1 MNLHTLYIILQ
12 QTLIITTLVIGM
24 MMVIEFINVRTGGLW
39 SKRLQKSPW
48 IQILFAI
55 IMGVIPGCLGTY
67 TVVSLYVHRVVNFP
81 ALMAALISTTGDEA
95 FFMFSLFPEKA
106 LLINLILIILAIIVA
121 IILQFCL
128 KNKFIGLHNKEMS
141 FPIHEHEECSHS
153 HHHHH
158 SVKKNIKNISF
169 VRALLIT
176 MSLGVLILVL
186 SGVIDGSHHLNLL
199 MGGASEESV
208 MHSMERQ
215 QVYKTT
221 SLQACGEE
229 HHHCDYSHQV
239 SESPSHQDC
248 GEEHHH
254 CDYSHQVTESSSHQ
268 DCGEEHHHCDYS
280 HQVTETLSHQDCG
293 EEHHHSHGGEADWI
307 RIILIILFVAIL
319 IIVIVAEEHF
329 LEEHLWQ
336 HVIKVHL
343 PKIFFWTFT
352 VILCLTILNNYV
364 NIHDII
370 DSKPF
375 VVLLIAILVGLIPQS
390 GPHLIFLILFAN
402 GDLPLGIFLA
412 NCIVQD
418 GHGALPLLAE
428 SRKAF
433 FVSKA
438 IKVVVAI
445 FAGIIFS

>member
-1 MNLHTLYIILQ
+1 MNLQTLYIILQ

-55 IMGVIPGCLGTY
+55 VMGVIPGCLGTY

-81 ALMAALISTTGDEA
+81 ALIAALISTTGDES

-106 LLINLILIILAIIVA
+106 LLVNLIIIGIAIAVA
-121 IILQFCL
+121 IVLQVTM
-128 KNKFIGLHNKEMS
+128 KNKFIGLKDKEMS
-141 FPIHEHEECSHS
+141 FPIHENESCSHE

-176 MSLGVLILVL
+176 FSVGVLILVL
-186 SGVIDGSHHLNLL
+186 SGIVDGSHHLNLL
-199 MGGASEESV
+199 MGGQTEESV
-208 MHSMERQ
+208 VHSYESQ
-215 QVYKTT
+215 QDYKTT
-221 SLQACGEE
+221 RLQDCSDDDHHC
-229 HHHCDYSHQV
+229 HHHETEAQSSTAQSSTV
-239 SESPSHQDC
+239 
-248 GEEHHH
+248 HHH
-254 CDYSHQVTESSSHQ
+254 HD
-268 DCGEEHHHCDYS
+268 
-280 HQVTETLSHQDCG
+280 
-293 EEHHHSHGGEADWI
+293 HGGEADWI
-307 RIILIILFVAIL
+307 RIILIVLFVAIL
-319 IIVIVAEEHF
+319 IINIVAEEHF
-329 LEEHLWQ
+329 LEEHMWQ

-343 PKIFFWTFT
+343 PKIFLWTFG
-352 VILCLTILNNYV
+352 VILCLTILNNFV
-364 NIHDII
+364 NIQDLI

-375 VVLLIAILVGLIPQS
+375 IVLLLAILIGLIPQS

-438 IKVVVAI
+438 IKIGIAVLV
-445 FAGIIFS
+445 GIII

>member
-1 MNLHTLYIILQ
+1 MNLQTLYIILQ

-55 IMGVIPGCLGTY
+55 VMGVIPGCLGTY

-81 ALMAALISTTGDEA
+81 ALMAALITTTGDEA

-106 LLINLILIILAIIVA
+106 LLINLILIVLAIIVA
-121 IILQFCL
+121 TILQFSL
-128 KNKFIGLHNKEMS
+128 KNKFLGLRNEELS
-141 FPIHEHEECSHS
+141 FPVHENEECSHS

-176 MSLGVLILVL
+176 LSLGVLILVL
-186 SGVIDGSHHLNLL
+186 SGIIDGSHHLNLL
-199 MGGASEESV
+199 MGGQSEESV
-208 MHSMERQ
+208 MHSIERQ
-215 QVYKTT
+215 QDHKTT
-221 SLQACGEE
+221 RL
-229 HHHCDYSHQV
+229 H
-239 SESPSHQDC
+239 DC
-248 GEEHHH
+248 H
-254 CDYSHQVTESSSHQ
+254 D
-268 DCGEEHHHCDYS
+268 D
-280 HQVTETLSHQDCG
+280 
-293 EEHHHSHGGEADWI
+293 HHHSHQSESESESESESSVCVDSHSHSHHNHGGEADWI
-307 RIILIILFVAIL
+307 RIILIVLFVAIL

-343 PKIFFWTFT
+343 PKIFFWTFG

-364 NIHDII
+364 NIHDLI

-375 VVLLIAILVGLIPQS
+375 IVLLIAILIGLIPQS

-438 IKVVVAI
+438 IKIGIALVV
-445 FAGIIFS
+445 GII

>member
-1 MNLHTLYIILQ
+1 MTLNTFYIILQ

-39 SKRLQKSPW
+39 TKKLQTKPW

-55 IMGVIPGCLGTY
+55 IMGFIPGCLGTY

-81 ALMAALISTTGDEA
+81 ALMAALITTTGDEA

-106 LLINLILIILAIIVA
+106 LMINLILIVLSIIVA
-121 IILQFCL
+121 STLQITM
-128 KNKFIGLHNKEMS
+128 KNKFIGLHDKEMS
-141 FPIHEHEECSHS
+141 FPIHENESCS

-158 SVKKNIKNISF
+158 NHNVKSNIKNISF

-176 MSLGVLILVL
+176 LSLGVLILVL
-186 SGVIDGSHHLNLL
+186 SGVIDGSHHLNIL
-199 MGGASEESV
+199 MGGQSEESV
-208 MHSMERQ
+208 IHSLESQHTIVNDQ
-215 QVYKTT
+215 QPYDDIC
-221 SLQACGEE
+221 SD
-229 HHHCDYSHQV
+229 HNHSHSHSHSYSHN
-239 SESPSHQDC
+239 HD
-248 GEEHHH
+248 
-254 CDYSHQVTESSSHQ
+254 
-268 DCGEEHHHCDYS
+268 
-280 HQVTETLSHQDCG
+280 
-293 EEHHHSHGGEADWI
+293 HSGEADWI
-307 RIILIILFVAIL
+307 RLILIALFISILA
-319 IIVIVAEEHF
+319 IVIVAEEHF
-329 LEEHLWQ
+329 LEEHLWE

-343 PKIFFWTFT
+343 PKIFFWTFA

-364 NIHDII
+364 NIHNII

-375 VVLLIAILVGLIPQS
+375 IVLLIAILIGLIPQS
-390 GPHLIFLILFAN
+390 GPHLIFLLLFAN

-433 FVSKA
+433 IISKV
-438 IKVVVAI
+438 IKISIALIV
-445 FAGIIFS
+445 GIITL

>member
-1 MNLHTLYIILQ
+1 MNLQTLYIILQ

-55 IMGVIPGCLGTY
+55 VMGVIPGCLGTY

-106 LLINLILIILAIIVA
+106 LLINLILIALAIIVA
-121 IILQFCL
+121 TILQFSL
-128 KNKFIGLHNKEMS
+128 KNKFLGLRNEELS
-141 FPIHEHEECSHS
+141 FPVHENEECSHS

-176 MSLGVLILVL
+176 LSLGVLILVL
-186 SGVIDGSHHLNLL
+186 SGIIDGSHHLNLL
-199 MGGASEESV
+199 MGGQSEESV
-208 MHSMERQ
+208 MHSIERQ
-215 QVYKTT
+215 QSTVN
-221 SLQACGEE
+221 SQ
-229 HHHCDYSHQV
+229 Q
-239 SESPSHQDC
+239 SESIVCINNHSHC
-248 GEEHHH
+248 HHSESESESEV
-254 CDYSHQVTESSSHQ
+254 CVDSHS
-268 DCGEEHHHCDYS
+268 
-280 HQVTETLSHQDCG
+280 
-293 EEHHHSHGGEADWI
+293 HHSHGGEADWI
-307 RIILIILFVAIL
+307 RIILIVLFVAIL

-343 PKIFFWTFT
+343 PKIFFWTFG

-364 NIHDII
+364 NIHDLI

-375 VVLLIAILVGLIPQS
+375 IVLLIAILIGLIPQS

-438 IKVVVAI
+438 IKI
-445 FAGIIFS
+445 GIAVLIGMIL

>member
-1 MNLHTLYIILQ
+1 MTLNTLYIILQ
-12 QTLIITTLVIGM
+12 QTLIITTLVLGM

-39 SKRLQKSPW
+39 SDKLQKKPW
-48 IQILFAI
+48 LQILFAI
-55 IMGVIPGCLGTY
+55 VMGVIPGCLGTY

-81 ALMAALISTTGDEA
+81 ALMAALIATTGDEA

-106 LLINLILIILAIIVA
+106 LLINLILIVLAIIIA
-121 IILQFCL
+121 TLLQFTM
-128 KNKFIGLHNKEMS
+128 KNKFVGLQNKEMS
-141 FPIHEHEECSHS
+141 FPIHEHESCSHS
-153 HHHHH
+153 HHHRR
-158 SVKKNIKNISF
+158 SVKSNIKNISF

-176 MSLGVLILVL
+176 LCLGVLVLVL

-199 MGGASEESV
+199 MGGQTEESV
-208 MHSMERQ
+208 IHSFESQ
-215 QVYKTT
+215 QDYEST
-221 SLQACGEE
+221 SQQDCC
-229 HHHCDYSHQV
+229 HSHSHSHSHNHT
-239 SESPSHQDC
+239 SESHIHSHD
-248 GEEHHH
+248 
-254 CDYSHQVTESSSHQ
+254 
-268 DCGEEHHHCDYS
+268 
-280 HQVTETLSHQDCG
+280 
-293 EEHHHSHGGEADWI
+293 HGGEADWI
-307 RIILIILFVAIL
+307 RIILIVLFVAIL

-343 PKIFFWTFT
+343 PKIFLWTFG
-352 VILCLTILNNYV
+352 VILCLTIINNFV

-375 VVLLIAILVGLIPQS
+375 IVLLVAILIGLIPQS

-433 FVSKA
+433 FVSKG
-438 IKVVVAI
+438 IKVAI
-445 FAGIIFS
+445 AILVSAILLPL

>member
-1 MNLHTLYIILQ
+1 MNLQTLYIILQ

-24 MMVIEFINVRTGGLW
+24 MMVIEFINVRTGGIW
-39 SKRLQKSPW
+39 SKKLQKSPW

-55 IMGVIPGCLGTY
+55 VMGVIPGCLGTY

-81 ALMAALISTTGDEA
+81 ALMAALISTTGDES

-106 LLINLILIILAIIVA
+106 LYINLIIIGISIAVA
-121 IILQFCL
+121 VTLQL
-128 KNKFIGLHNKEMS
+128 TMKNKFIGLKNKEMS
-141 FPIHEHEECSHS
+141 FPIHENESCSHD

-158 SVKKNIKNISF
+158 KHHSVKSNIKNISF

-176 MSLGVLILVL
+176 LSLGVLILVL

-199 MGGASEESV
+199 MGGQTEESV
-208 MHSMERQ
+208 VHSLESQQDNKTTRQ
-215 QVYKTT
+215 QV
-221 SLQACGEE
+221 CDEE
-229 HHHCDYSHQV
+229 HHHCNHDHDFHAKS
-239 SESPSHQDC
+239 SELDSQCSEADV
-248 GEEHHH
+248 HHH
-254 CDYSHQVTESSSHQ
+254 
-268 DCGEEHHHCDYS
+268 HHD
-280 HQVTETLSHQDCG
+280 
-293 EEHHHSHGGEADWI
+293 HGGEADWI
-307 RIILIILFVAIL
+307 RIILIVLFVAIL
-319 IIVIVAEEHF
+319 IINIVAEEHF
-329 LEEHLWQ
+329 LEEHMWQ

-343 PKIFFWTFT
+343 PKIFLWTFG
-352 VILCLTILNNYV
+352 VILCLTILNNFV
-364 NIHDII
+364 NIQNII

-375 VVLLIAILVGLIPQS
+375 IVLLIAILIGLIPQS

-433 FVSKA
+433 LVSKA
-438 IKVVVAI
+438 IKVGLAIVVGVI
-445 FAGIIFS
+445 V

>member
-1 MNLHTLYIILQ
+1 MDLHTLYIILQ

-39 SKRLQKSPW
+39 SKKLQKSPW

-55 IMGVIPGCLGTY
+55 VMGVIPGCLGTY

-81 ALMAALISTTGDEA
+81 ALIAALITTTGDEA

-106 LLINLILIILAIIVA
+106 LTINLILIVVA
-121 IILQFCL
+121 IIIAVILQL
-128 KNKFIGLHNKEMS
+128 TIKNKFIGLKDKEMS
-141 FPIHEHEECSHS
+141 FPIHENESCSHD
-153 HHHHH
+153 HHHHNHH
-158 SVKKNIKNISF
+158 SVKSNIKNISF

-199 MGGASEESV
+199 MGGQTEESV
-208 MHSMERQ
+208 VHSFESQ
-215 QVYKTT
+215 QDYKTT
-221 SLQACGEE
+221 RLQDCSD
-229 HHHCDYSHQV
+229 HHHCHDA
-239 SESPSHQDC
+239 
-248 GEEHHH
+248 HHH
-254 CDYSHQVTESSSHQ
+254 HEAEVQSSTSHSHNH
-268 DCGEEHHHCDYS
+268 D
-280 HQVTETLSHQDCG
+280 
-293 EEHHHSHGGEADWI
+293 HGGEADWI
-307 RIILIILFVAIL
+307 RIILIVLFVAIL
-319 IIVIVAEEHF
+319 IINIVAEEHF
-329 LEEHLWQ
+329 LEEHMWQ

-343 PKIFFWTFT
+343 PKIFLWTFG
-352 VILCLTILNNYV
+352 VILCLTILNNFV
-364 NIHDII
+364 NIQNLI

-375 VVLLIAILVGLIPQS
+375 IVLLLAIAIGLI
-390 GPHLIFLILFAN
+390 PHLIFLILFAN

-438 IKVVVAI
+438 IKIAI
-445 FAGIIFS
+445 AIILGLILN

>member
-1 MNLHTLYIILQ
+1 MSLHTLYIILQ
-12 QTLIITTLVIGM
+12 QTLIITTFVIGM

-39 SKRLQKSPW
+39 SKKLQKSPW
-48 IQILFAI
+48 IQIIFAI
-55 IMGVIPGCLGTY
+55 VMGVIPGCLGTY

-81 ALMAALISTTGDEA
+81 ALMAALITTTGDEA

-106 LLINLILIILAIIVA
+106 LLINLILITIAIIVA
-121 IILQFCL
+121 TILQFSI
-128 KNKFIGLHNKEMS
+128 KNKFIGLKDKEMS
-141 FPIHEHEECSHS
+141 FPIHEHESCSHS

-158 SVKKNIKNISF
+158 SIKKNIKNISF

-176 MSLGVLILVL
+176 LSLGVLTLVL
-186 SGVIDGSHHLNLL
+186 SGIIDGSHHLSLL

-208 MHSMERQ
+208 MHSIESQ
-215 QVYKTT
+215 QDNKTI
-221 SLQACGEE
+221 SL
-229 HHHCDYSHQV
+229 
-239 SESPSHQDC
+239 QDC

-254 CDYSHQVTESSSHQ
+254 CHIHGQQPTANSQQSMAN
-268 DCGEEHHHCDYS
+268 GHHHHD
-280 HQVTETLSHQDCG
+280 
-293 EEHHHSHGGEADWI
+293 HGGEADWI

-319 IIVIVAEEHF
+319 IIVIAAEEHF

-343 PKIFFWTFT
+343 PKIFFWTFA
-352 VILCLTILNNYV
+352 VILCLTVLNNYV
-364 NIHDII
+364 NIHNII

-375 VVLLIAILVGLIPQS
+375 IVLLIAILIGLIPQS

-433 FVSKA
+433 LVSKGIKIA
-438 IKVVVAI
+438 IALI
-445 FAGIIFS
+445 LGNLL

>member
-55 IMGVIPGCLGTY
+55 VMGVIPGCLGTY

-106 LLINLILIILAIIVA
+106 LLINLILIVLGIIVA
-121 IILQFCL
+121 TILQFSL
-128 KNKFIGLHNKEMS
+128 KNKFLGLRNEELS
-141 FPIHEHEECSHS
+141 FPVHENEECSHS

-176 MSLGVLILVL
+176 LSLGVLILVL
-186 SGVIDGSHHLNLL
+186 SGIIDGSHHLNLL
-199 MGGASEESV
+199 MGGQSEESV
-208 MHSMERQ
+208 MHSLE
-215 QVYKTT
+215 
-221 SLQACGEE
+221 S
-229 HHHCDYSHQV
+229 HHDT
-239 SESPSHQDC
+239 ESPSLQVHSHC
-248 GEEHHH
+248 HHSESESEV
-254 CDYSHQVTESSSHQ
+254 CVDSHSH
-268 DCGEEHHHCDYS
+268 S
-280 HQVTETLSHQDCG
+280 HS
-293 EEHHHSHGGEADWI
+293 HHSHGGEADWI
-307 RIILIILFVAIL
+307 RIILIVLFVAIL
-319 IIVIVAEEHF
+319 IINIVAEEHF

-343 PKIFFWTFT
+343 PKIFFWTFG

-364 NIHDII
+364 NIHDLI

-375 VVLLIAILVGLIPQS
+375 IVLLIAILIGLIPQS

-433 FVSKA
+433 FISKG
-438 IKVVVAI
+438 IKIVLAVI
-445 FAGIIFS
+445 LGIILS

>member
-39 SKRLQKSPW
+39 SKKLQKSPW

-81 ALMAALISTTGDEA
+81 ALMAALITTTGDEA

-106 LLINLILIILAIIVA
+106 LLINLILIITAIIVA
-121 IILQFCL
+121 TILQFSL
-128 KNKFIGLHNKEMS
+128 KNKFIGLKDKEMS
-141 FPIHEHEECSHS
+141 FPIHENESCSHS

-158 SVKKNIKNISF
+158 IVEKNIKNISF

-176 MSLGVLILVL
+176 LCLGVLTLVL

-208 MHSMERQ
+208 MHSME
-215 QVYKTT
+215 
-221 SLQACGEE
+221 SLQVTEFPNHQGCEE
-229 HHHCDYSHQV
+229 GHHHCSH
-239 SESPSHQDC
+239 
-248 GEEHHH
+248 
-254 CDYSHQVTESSSHQ
+254 SHQVTESPSHQ
-268 DCGEEHHHCDYS
+268 GCEEGHHHD
-280 HQVTETLSHQDCG
+280 
-293 EEHHHSHGGEADWI
+293 HGGEADWI

-343 PKIFFWTFT
+343 PKIFLWTFG

-370 DSKPF
+370 DSRPF
-375 VVLLIAILVGLIPQS
+375 IVLLIAILIGLIPQS

-433 FVSKA
+433 LVSKGIKIA
-438 IKVVVAI
+438 IALVLGSVL
-445 FAGIIFS
+445 

>member
-1 MNLHTLYIILQ
+1 MNLQTLYIILQ

-55 IMGVIPGCLGTY
+55 VMGVIPGCLGTY

-106 LLINLILIILAIIVA
+106 LLINLILITLAIIVA
-121 IILQFCL
+121 TILQFSL
-128 KNKFIGLHNKEMS
+128 KNKFLGLRNEELS
-141 FPIHEHEECSHS
+141 FPVHENEECSHS

-176 MSLGVLILVL
+176 LSLGVLILVL
-186 SGVIDGSHHLNLL
+186 SGIIDGSHHLNLL
-199 MGGASEESV
+199 MGGQSEESV
-208 MHSMERQ
+208 MHSLERQ
-215 QVYKTT
+215 QDHKTT
-221 SLQACGEE
+221 RLHDCHDD
-229 HHHCDYSHQV
+229 HHHSHQSESV
-239 SESPSHQDC
+239 SESVS
-248 GEEHHH
+248 ESE
-254 CDYSHQVTESSSHQ
+254 SESESSVCVDSH
-268 DCGEEHHHCDYS
+268 S
-280 HQVTETLSHQDCG
+280 
-293 EEHHHSHGGEADWI
+293 HHSHGGEADWI
-307 RIILIILFVAIL
+307 RIILIVLFVAIL

-343 PKIFFWTFT
+343 PKIFFWTFG

-364 NIHDII
+364 NIHDLI

-375 VVLLIAILVGLIPQS
+375 IVLLIAILIGLIPQS

-438 IKVVVAI
+438 IKI
-445 FAGIIFS
+445 GIAVLIGITL

>member
-1 MNLHTLYIILQ
+1 MNIHTLYIILQ

-81 ALMAALISTTGDEA
+81 ALMAALITTTGDEA

-106 LLINLILIILAIIVA
+106 LLINLILIVLAIIIA
-121 IILQFCL
+121 TILQFSL
-128 KNKFIGLHNKEMS
+128 KNKFIGLKDKEMS
-141 FPIHEHEECSHS
+141 FPIHENESCSHS

-158 SVKKNIKNISF
+158 IVEKNIKNISF

-176 MSLGVLILVL
+176 LCLGVLTLVL

-199 MGGASEESV
+199 MGGVSEESV
-208 MHSMERQ
+208 IHSIESQ
-215 QVYKTT
+215 QVTEST
-221 SLQACGEE
+221 SHQECSEE
-229 HHHCDYSHQV
+229 HHHCNHSQQTTDNGQQTS
-239 SESPSHQDC
+239 STDC
-248 GEEHHH
+248 G
-254 CDYSHQVTESSSHQ
+254 
-268 DCGEEHHHCDYS
+268 
-280 HQVTETLSHQDCG
+280 
-293 EEHHHSHGGEADWI
+293 HHHSHGGEADWI

-375 VVLLIAILVGLIPQS
+375 IVLLIAILVGLIPQS

-438 IKVVVAI
+438 IKVVVALVL
-445 FAGIIFS
+445 GSVL

>member
-81 ALMAALISTTGDEA
+81 ALMAALITTTGDEA

-106 LLINLILIILAIIVA
+106 LLINLILIVLAIIIA
-121 IILQFCL
+121 TILQFSL
-128 KNKFIGLHNKEMS
+128 KNKFIGLKDKEMS
-141 FPIHEHEECSHS
+141 FPIHENESCSHS

-176 MSLGVLILVL
+176 LCLGVLTLVL

-208 MHSMERQ
+208 IHSIERQ
-215 QVYKTT
+215 QVTET
-221 SLQACGEE
+221 L
-229 HHHCDYSHQV
+229 
-239 SESPSHQDC
+239 SHQDC

-254 CDYSHQVTESSSHQ
+254 CNH
-268 DCGEEHHHCDYS
+268 S

-319 IIVIVAEEHF
+319 IIVTVAEEHF

-375 VVLLIAILVGLIPQS
+375 IVLLIAILIGLIPQS

-433 FVSKA
+433 FISKA

>member
-1 MNLHTLYIILQ
+1 MTLNIFYIILQ

-39 SKRLQKSPW
+39 SKKLQTRPCL
-48 IQILFAI
+48 QILFAI
-55 IMGVIPGCLGTY
+55 IMGIIPGCLGTY

-81 ALMAALISTTGDEA
+81 ALMAALITTTGDEA

-106 LLINLILIILAIIVA
+106 LLINLILIIIAIIVA
-121 IILQFCL
+121 TILQL
-128 KNKFIGLHNKEMS
+128 TTKNKFIGLKNKEMS
-141 FPIHEHEECSHS
+141 FPIHEHESCSHS
-153 HHHHH
+153 HHHHG
-158 SVKKNIKNISF
+158 VKSNIKNISF

-176 MSLGVLILVL
+176 LCVGVLALVL

-199 MGGASEESV
+199 MGGQSEETV
-208 MHSMERQ
+208 IHSLESQR
-215 QVYKTT
+215 TT
-221 SLQACGEE
+221 DYGLQTTVNGQ
-229 HHHCDYSHQV
+229 S
-239 SESPSHQDC
+239 SESELESESECCVHSHT
-248 GEEHHH
+248 H
-254 CDYSHQVTESSSHQ
+254 SHSH
-268 DCGEEHHHCDYS
+268 S
-280 HQVTETLSHQDCG
+280 HD
-293 EEHHHSHGGEADWI
+293 HGGEADWI
-307 RIILIILFVAIL
+307 RIILIILFTAIL

-329 LEEHLWQ
+329 LEEHLWE

-343 PKIFFWTFT
+343 PKIFFWTFG

-364 NIHDII
+364 NIHETI

-375 VVLLIAILVGLIPQS
+375 IVLLIAILIGLIPQS

-433 FVSKA
+433 FVSKG
-438 IKVVVAI
+438 IKVAI
-445 FAGIIFS
+445 ALIVGVLI

>member
-1 MNLHTLYIILQ
+1 MNLQTLYIILQ

-55 IMGVIPGCLGTY
+55 VMGVIPGCLGTY

-81 ALMAALISTTGDEA
+81 ALIAALISTTGDES

-106 LLINLILIILAIIVA
+106 LLINLIIIGIAVA
-121 IILQFCL
+121 VAVVLQL
-128 KNKFIGLHNKEMS
+128 TMKNKFIGLQNKEMS
-141 FPIHEHEECSHS
+141 FPIHENESCSHDH

-176 MSLGVLILVL
+176 FSVGVLILVL
-186 SGVIDGSHHLNLL
+186 SGIVDGSHHLNLL
-199 MGGASEESV
+199 MGGQTEESV
-208 MHSMERQ
+208 VHSFESQ
-215 QVYKTT
+215 QEHKTT
-221 SLQACGEE
+221 RLHDCSDDDHHC
-229 HHHCDYSHQV
+229 HHHETETQSSTVQSSTV
-239 SESPSHQDC
+239 QSSTV
-248 GEEHHH
+248 HHH
-254 CDYSHQVTESSSHQ
+254 HD
-268 DCGEEHHHCDYS
+268 
-280 HQVTETLSHQDCG
+280 
-293 EEHHHSHGGEADWI
+293 HGGEADWI
-307 RIILIILFVAIL
+307 RIILIVLFVVIL
-319 IIVIVAEEHF
+319 IINIVAEEHF
-329 LEEHLWQ
+329 LEEHMWQ

-343 PKIFFWTFT
+343 PKIFLWTFG
-352 VILCLTILNNYV
+352 VILCLTILNNFV
-364 NIHDII
+364 NIQDLI

-375 VVLLIAILVGLIPQS
+375 IVLLLAILIGLIPQS

-433 FVSKA
+433 LVSKG
-438 IKVVVAI
+438 IKI
-445 FAGIIFS
+445 GIAVLVGMTL

>member
-1 MNLHTLYIILQ
+1 MNLQTLYIILQ

-55 IMGVIPGCLGTY
+55 VMGVIPGCLGTY

-106 LLINLILIILAIIVA
+106 LLINLILITLAIIVA
-121 IILQFCL
+121 TILQFSL
-128 KNKFIGLHNKEMS
+128 KNKFLGLRNEELS
-141 FPIHEHEECSHS
+141 FPVHENEECSHS

-176 MSLGVLILVL
+176 LSLGVLILVL
-186 SGVIDGSHHLNLL
+186 SGIIDGSHHLNLL
-199 MGGASEESV
+199 MGGQSEESV
-208 MHSMERQ
+208 MHSLERQ
-215 QVYKTT
+215 QDYKTT
-221 SLQACGEE
+221 RLHDC
-229 HHHCDYSHQV
+229 HHHSHHSESESVSVSV
-239 SESPSHQDC
+239 SESEVC
-248 GEEHHH
+248 VNGH
-254 CDYSHQVTESSSHQ
+254 C
-268 DCGEEHHHCDYS
+268 
-280 HQVTETLSHQDCG
+280 
-293 EEHHHSHGGEADWI
+293 HHSVSESVSESESESVSESVSEVCVNNHSHHNHGGEADWI
-307 RIILIILFVAIL
+307 RIILIVLFVAIL
-319 IIVIVAEEHF
+319 IIVTVAEEHF

-343 PKIFFWTFT
+343 PKIFFWTFG

-364 NIHDII
+364 NIHDLI

-375 VVLLIAILVGLIPQS
+375 IVLLIAILIGLIPQS

-438 IKVVVAI
+438 IKIAIAIVV
-445 FAGIIFS
+445 GII

>member
-1 MNLHTLYIILQ
+1 MNLQTLYIILQ

-55 IMGVIPGCLGTY
+55 VMGVIPGCLGTY

-81 ALMAALISTTGDEA
+81 ALIAALISTTGDEA

-106 LLINLILIILAIIVA
+106 LLINLILIVLAIIVA
-121 IILQFCL
+121 TILQFSL
-128 KNKFIGLHNKEMS
+128 KNKFLGLRNEELS
-141 FPIHEHEECSHS
+141 FPVHENEECSHS

-176 MSLGVLILVL
+176 LSLGVLILVL
-186 SGVIDGSHHLNLL
+186 SGIIDGSHHLNLL
-199 MGGASEESV
+199 MGGQSEESV
-208 MHSMERQ
+208 MHSIERQ
-215 QVYKTT
+215 QDNKTT
-221 SLQACGEE
+221 RLHDC
-229 HHHCDYSHQV
+229 HHHSHHSESESESVSV
-239 SESPSHQDC
+239 SESEVCVNGHC
-248 GEEHHH
+248 HH
-254 CDYSHQVTESSSHQ
+254 SVSESVSEVCVNGHS
-268 DCGEEHHHCDYS
+268 
-280 HQVTETLSHQDCG
+280 
-293 EEHHHSHGGEADWI
+293 HHSHGGEADWI
-307 RIILIILFVAIL
+307 RIILIVLFVAIL
-319 IIVIVAEEHF
+319 IIVTVAEEHF

-343 PKIFFWTFT
+343 PKIFFWTFG

-364 NIHDII
+364 NIHDLI

-375 VVLLIAILVGLIPQS
+375 IVLLIAILIGLIPQS

-438 IKVVVAI
+438 IKIAIAIVV
-445 FAGIIFS
+445 GII

>member
-1 MNLHTLYIILQ
+1 MSLHTLYIILQ
-12 QTLIITTLVIGM
+12 QTLIITTFVIGM

-39 SKRLQKSPW
+39 SKKLQKSPW
-48 IQILFAI
+48 IQIIFAI
-55 IMGVIPGCLGTY
+55 VMGVIPGCLGTY

-81 ALMAALISTTGDEA
+81 ALMAALITTTGDEA

-106 LLINLILIILAIIVA
+106 LLINLILITIAIIVA
-121 IILQFCL
+121 TILQFSI
-128 KNKFIGLHNKEMS
+128 KNKFIGLKDKEMS
-141 FPIHEHEECSHS
+141 FPIHEHESCSHS

-158 SVKKNIKNISF
+158 SIKKNIKNISF

-176 MSLGVLILVL
+176 LSLGVLTLVL
-186 SGVIDGSHHLNLL
+186 SGIIDGSHHLSLL

-208 MHSMERQ
+208 MHSIESQ
-215 QVYKTT
+215 QDNKTT
-221 SLQACGEE
+221 SLQDCEEE
-229 HHHCDYSHQV
+229 HHHCHIHGQQPTANSQQ
-239 SESPSHQDC
+239 SMAN
-248 GEEHHH
+248 GHHH
-254 CDYSHQVTESSSHQ
+254 HD
-268 DCGEEHHHCDYS
+268 
-280 HQVTETLSHQDCG
+280 
-293 EEHHHSHGGEADWI
+293 HGGEADWI

-319 IIVIVAEEHF
+319 IIVIAAEEHF

-343 PKIFFWTFT
+343 PKIFFWTFA
-352 VILCLTILNNYV
+352 VILCLTVLNNYV
-364 NIHDII
+364 NIHNII

-375 VVLLIAILVGLIPQS
+375 IVLLIAILIGLIPQS

-433 FVSKA
+433 LVSKG
-438 IKVVVAI
+438 IKVGLAI
-445 FAGIIFS
+445 VAGIIFS

>member
-81 ALMAALISTTGDEA
+81 ALMAALITTTGDEA

-106 LLINLILIILAIIVA
+106 LLINLILIVLAIIIA
-121 IILQFCL
+121 TILQFSL
-128 KNKFIGLHNKEMS
+128 KKKFIGLKDKEMS
-141 FPIHEHEECSHS
+141 FPIHENESCSHS

-158 SVKKNIKNISF
+158 IVEKNIKNISF

-176 MSLGVLILVL
+176 LCVGVLTLVL

-199 MGGASEESV
+199 MGGVSEESV
-208 MHSMERQ
+208 IHSIE
-215 QVYKTT
+215 
-221 SLQACGEE
+221 
-229 HHHCDYSHQV
+229 SHQV
-239 SESPSHQDC
+239 TESPSHQDC

-254 CDYSHQVTESSSHQ
+254 CDHSHQVTESPSHQ
-268 DCGEEHHHCDYS
+268 DCE
-280 HQVTETLSHQDCG
+280 

-375 VVLLIAILVGLIPQS
+375 IVLLIAILVGLIPQS

-433 FVSKA
+433 FVSKT
-438 IKVVVAI
+438 IKVVVALVLGSI
-445 FAGIIFS
+445 L

>member
-81 ALMAALISTTGDEA
+81 ALMAALITTTGDEA

-106 LLINLILIILAIIVA
+106 LLINLILIVLAIIIA
-121 IILQFCL
+121 TILQFSL
-128 KNKFIGLHNKEMS
+128 KNKFIGLKDKEMS
-141 FPIHEHEECSHS
+141 FPIHENESCSHS

-176 MSLGVLILVL
+176 LCVGVLTLVL

-199 MGGASEESV
+199 MGGVSEESV
-208 MHSMERQ
+208 IHSIESQ
-215 QVYKTT
+215 QVTE
-221 SLQACGEE
+221 SPSHQDCGGE

-239 SESPSHQDC
+239 TKSPSHQDC

-254 CDYSHQVTESSSHQ
+254 CDYSHQVTKSPSRQ
-268 DCGEEHHHCDYS
+268 DCGEEHHHD
-280 HQVTETLSHQDCG
+280 
-293 EEHHHSHGGEADWI
+293 HGGEADWI

-375 VVLLIAILVGLIPQS
+375 IVLLIAILVGLIPQS

-438 IKVVVAI
+438 IKVVVALVLGSI
-445 FAGIIFS
+445 L

>member
-81 ALMAALISTTGDEA
+81 ALMAALITTTGDEA

-106 LLINLILIILAIIVA
+106 LLINLILIVLAIIIA
-121 IILQFCL
+121 TILQFSL
-128 KNKFIGLHNKEMS
+128 KNKFIGLKDKEMS
-141 FPIHEHEECSHS
+141 FPIHENESCSHS

-176 MSLGVLILVL
+176 LCVGVLTLVL

-208 MHSMERQ
+208 IHSIE
-215 QVYKTT
+215 
-221 SLQACGEE
+221 
-229 HHHCDYSHQV
+229 
-239 SESPSHQDC
+239 
-248 GEEHHH
+248 
-254 CDYSHQVTESSSHQ
+254 SHQVTETSSHQ

-280 HQVTETLSHQDCG
+280 QQVNKSPSHQDCG
-293 EEHHHSHGGEADWI
+293 GEHHHCNHSHQVTESSSHQGCEEEHHHSHGGEADWI

-375 VVLLIAILVGLIPQS
+375 IVLLIAILVGLIPQS

-433 FVSKA
+433 FVSKT
-438 IKVVVAI
+438 IKVVVALVLGSI
-445 FAGIIFS
+445 L